1 VSLTSIFLDQG
12 KRKEINKVILSNP
25 YFIIDDAEVY
35 PLNSLKDKALDLS
48 KVIVCIDHDI
58 PSSTSEASEKQKRLI
73 EFSRQNNLPINN
85 GTGIGIQLLI
95 ENKLK
100 SGDVVLGCGYD
111 VFASGSKGALGI
123 KVNPDEL
130 VQAVACNFIEIDLPE
145 VIFVELTGKL
155 NNDAFS
161 KDLILTVIKDL
172 NSMDVK
178 GKVVEFYGDGL
189 SNLSEE
195 DFITLCALVGKTN
208 ALSALVNLNCTNA
221 NNSLKYDL
229 STISSMFALPDDYKN
244 IVSVKSLDD
253 KVFVNQVFLGGNSGG
268 KISDLRAAAGIL
280 KGKKIAKGLRMIVA
294 PSTSNVYIQMLN
306 EGLFDTF
313 LKAGC
318 VIMNQ
323 GYSAD
328 YGKAHGIL
336 DAQEICVSAGDN
348 NDKELMGGKDSKI
361 YVVSSST
368 AAKTAL
374 VGYLGKETGGD
385 VDGK

>member
-1 VSLTSIFLDQG
+1 MTNILLDQA
-12 KRKEINKVILSNP
+12 KRKETNKVILSNP
-25 YFIIDDAEVY
+25 YYIIDDAEAY
-35 PLNSLKDKALDLS
+35 PLNILNDKALNLS
-48 KVIVCIDHDI
+48 KVIVCIDHDT

-95 ENKLK
+95 ENQLK

-111 VFASGSKGALGI
+111 VFAAGSKGALGI
-123 KVNPDEL
+123 KVNLDEL
-130 VQAVACNFIEIDLPE
+130 VQAVACNCIEIDLPE

-155 NNDAFS
+155 SNDS
-161 KDLILTVIKDL
+161 YIKDLILTVIKDL
-172 NSMDVK
+172 NSVDVR

-189 SNLSEE
+189 SNLSED

-208 ALSALVNLNCTNA
+208 ALSALINLNCSNA

-229 STISSMFALPDDYKN
+229 STISSMVALPDDYKN
-244 IVSVKSLDD
+244 IVSVKDLDD
-253 KVFVNQVFLGGNSGG
+253 KVLVNQVFLGGNSGG
-268 KISDLRAAAGIL
+268 KISDLRVAAGIL

-294 PSTSNVYIQMLN
+294 PSTSKVYIQMLN

-328 YGKAHGIL
+328 YAKAPGVL
-336 DAQEICVSAGDN
+336 DNQEVCVSAGDN

-361 YVVSSST
+361 YIVSPST
-368 AAKTAL
+368 ASKTSL
-374 VGYLGKETGGD
+374 LGYLSKETGAM
-385 VDGK
+385 